1 MEELAAQ
8 AERAEAAEA
17 PLLEEDSDGVRIM
30 TVHSAKGL
38 EFPVVILGDLM
49 TGLSR
54 REPEQY
60 VNGEQRLCAVELL
73 GCSPKELRE
82 HAPEEAARERAEG
95 IRVAYVA
102 ATRARDMLV
111 VPAIGDEAWPNDG
124 WLGNLLNKA
133 IYPSRH
139 NWRNSSP
146 GPGCPKFGSSTVL
159 SRPPD
164 YDREG
169 EISVRPGVI
178 EPQQGSHEVVWWD
191 PSTLKLGAEAA
202 QGIRQEDI
210 LRDDQA
216 ALAWRSI

>member
-1 MEELAAQ
+1 MNALLEASRAHAGFLLRPGGTQILANVLRVADLARSYETSGGISFRGFVEELAAQ

-82 HAPEEAARERAEG
+82 HAPRRSGARTGRRDSSRLRRRHPCARHAG
-95 IRVAYVA
+95 DPRHWRRSVAS
-102 ATRARDMLV
+102 RRLAR
-111 VPAIGDEAWPNDG
+111 
-124 WLGNLLNKA
+124 
-133 IYPSRH
+133 
-139 NWRNSSP
+139 
-146 GPGCPKFGSSTVL
+146 ST
-159 SRPPD
+159 
-164 YDREG
+164 E
-169 EISVRPGVI
+169 
-178 EPQQGSHEVVWWD
+178 
-191 PSTLKLGAEAA
+191 
-202 QGIRQEDI
+202 
-210 LRDDQA
+210 
-216 ALAWRSI
+216 

>member
-111 VPAIGDEAWPNDG
+111 VPAIGDEAWPRSTAGSDLS
-124 WLGNLLNKA
+124 WTKA
-133 IYPSRH
+133 IYSEPPQLEELDARTGVS
-139 NWRNSSP
+139 
-146 GPGCPKFGSSTVL
+146 PKFGLSTVL
-159 SRPPD
+159 SLPF
-164 YDREG
+164 G
-169 EISVRPGVI
+169 
-178 EPQQGSHEVVWWD
+178 
-191 PSTLKLGAEAA
+191 L
-202 QGIRQEDI
+202 
-210 LRDDQA
+210 
-216 ALAWRSI
+216 